1 MNNPNLKSTQSL
13 SSDVDSQSDDTASSA
28 PAKRRWSRPLIWGS
42 VLLLLL
48 VAGGFAANLIAETLK
63 EDPNANLLTYIV
75 QKKTLRD
82 TVVER
87 GTLESQETVLGKC
100 EVPGHEHKITFI
112 VPEGS
117 IVKKGDEVVKFSSDS
132 IDKQIAEIKVQVNES
147 ERKLESSKEEIKV
160 KKNESDSLVSDAE
173 FALAQAEIAL
183 EKYRDGDYQQ
193 AVADLKRLISEGE
206 AELERSVDSLQN
218 FRALVKKGIRSP
230 EQLRNIE
237 LQVQSHRHRVVRDRR
252 QLEVLEKYTF
262 KEQMT
267 KLKHDVKDGKLKLER
282 AKTTA
287 QAQKR
292 QAETEVV
299 RAERNLELKKETLK
313 EKQDAKEKCLILAP
327 QPGTVA
333 YVNEYWWSDDRKIR
347 EGAEVHEGK
356 SIFNLPDMS
365 RMQAKVSVHESVV
378 NKIKKEQK
386 ASIRI
391 DAFPDIKFKGEV
403 KTVSQLSDSSHYRS
417 TQNYE
422 VIVHILDIPEGVDLK
437 PGMTAEVEVKVGTY
451 EDVLAVPVTTVTE
464 NYGQSYVFKKTGDEF
479 VKHRIEIGRVTSSFI
494 EVTDGLVVENE
505 LAMDAYQ
512 RGLLEFGDSDEEG
525 ADNASEQDKASEG
538 AP

>member
-1 MNNPNLKSTQSL
+1 MKSNQAQSTPDAKPVADPAQVRSSSNPWPQRIVWLAIALALLGGVAYSANVLSDSL
-13 SSDVDSQSDDTASSA
+13 SV
-28 PAKRRWSRPLIWGS
+28 
-42 VLLLLL
+42 
-48 VAGGFAANLIAETLK
+48 
-63 EDPNANLLTYIV
+63 DPNSDLLTFTV
-75 QKKTLRD
+75 KKKTLRD

-87 GTLESQETVLGKC
+87 GALESQETVLGKC
-100 EVPGHEHKITFI
+100 EVPGHQHKIVFI

-117 IVKKGDEVVKFSSDS
+117 IVKKGDEVVKFSSEI
-132 IDKQIAEIKVQVNES
+132 IDKLIAEKKVQVNEA
-147 ERKLESSKEEIKV
+147 ERKLETAKQEIKV
-160 KKNESDSLVSDAE
+160 KQNESDSLVSDAE
-173 FALAQAEIAL
+173 FALTQAEIAL

-193 AVADLKRLISEGE
+193 QVAELERSISEGE

-252 QLEVLEKYTF
+252 QLEVLTKYTYR
-262 KEQMT
+262 EQMT
-267 KLKHDVKDGKLKLER
+267 LLKHNVDDGKLKLQR

-287 QAQKR
+287 EAQKR
-292 QAETEVV
+292 QAETEVS
-299 RAERNLELKKETLK
+299 RAERNLKLQQEELK
-313 EKQDAKEKCLILAP
+313 EKQDAKEKCVILAP

-333 YVNEYWWSDDRKIR
+333 YANEYWWSDDRKIR

-365 RMQAKVSVHESVV
+365 RMQVKVSVHESVV
-378 NKIKKEQK
+378 NKIKKDQK

-391 DAFPDIKFKGEV
+391 DAFPDHKFKGKV
-403 KTVSQLSDSSHYRS
+403 MTVSQLSDSSYYRT

-422 VIVHILDIPEGVDLK
+422 VIVHILEIPDGVDLK

-451 EDVLAVPVTTVTE
+451 KDVLAVPVTTVTE
-464 NYGQSYVFKKTGDEF
+464 NYGQSYVFKKLGNEF
-479 VKHRIEIGRVTSSFI
+479 PKHRIEIGRVTNSFI
-494 EVTDGLVVENE
+494 EVTDGLSTGDE

-512 RGLLEFGDSDEEG
+512 RGLLEFGDSEGEE
-525 ADNASEQDKASEG
+525 ADAD
-538 AP
+538 APPAEPAGGPN